1 VNIILLFLSS
11 FSVVFLLV
19 FQQMNVHI
27 RHYWLAAITSV
38 AITQAQFIVV
48 RGFVSDGS
56 LVNIAMTAGGVLG
69 VLSAMASHDRLTHWS
84 TNRQKTNES
93 TLGANP

>member
-1 VNIILLFLSS
+1 VSTILLFLSS

-27 RHYWLAAITSV
+27 RHYWLAALTSI

-48 RGFVSDGS
+48 KGFVSDGL

-69 VLSAMASHDRLTHWS
+69 VLSSMASHDRLTRWYAD
-84 TNRQKTNES
+84 RQKTNES
-93 TLGANP
+93 AMEAN